1 MKHATALFAAA
12 FAALT
17 LQGATP
23 MPDFTPAFPTGAP
36 NDAYAQYF
44 KGQSYLARLTERAD
58 QTGVP
63 IANVTFEPGCRNNW
77 HRHTGGQILV
87 CVAGEGLYQERGKPA
102 RHLRP
107 GDVVE
112 IPPDTDHWHGA
123 TADRWF
129 AHLSVECHPETN
141 KNTWL
146 EPVSDADYAAAQPRP
161 AAPKHLTPREA
172 ALARVSGRA
181 AAGDIPGLKRA
192 LAAALDAGLTV
203 NETKEVLVQ
212 LYAYAG
218 FPRCLNAHA
227 AFAQVL
233 AERKAAGK
241 ADPEGP
247 APQALPAGAD
257 RERLGREKRAF
268 LFGGDP
274 NAPEADWQ
282 RFAPGAEQFLK
293 EHLFCDIFARGLL
306 TDKERE
312 LCTVSMLACIPG
324 AEAQLAS
331 HRKGAERMGNAPA
344 ALDEA
349 TDLARAAQGGRGE

>member
-1 MKHATALFAAA
+1 MKTAAMLCATL
-12 FAALT
+12 LIPT

-23 MPDFTPAFPTGAP
+23 VPDYAPAFPTGAP
-36 NDAYAQYF
+36 NDAYARYF
-44 KGQSYLARLTERAD
+44 KGQSYLARLTEHAD
-58 QTGVP
+58 RTGVP

-87 CVAGEGLYQERGKPA
+87 CVAGEGLYQERGKAA
-102 RHLRP
+102 RWLRP

-129 AHLSVECHPETN
+129 AHLSIECHPATN

-161 AAPKHLTPREA
+161 AQPKALTPREA
-172 ALARVSGRA
+172 ALARLCGRA
-181 AAGDIPGLKRA
+181 AAGDIPGLRRA
-192 LAAALDAGLTV
+192 LGAALDVGLTV
-203 NETKEVLVQ
+203 NEIKEALLQ

-218 FPRCLNAHA
+218 FPRCLNANA

-241 ADPEGP
+241 AAPEGP
-247 APQALPAGAD
+247 APKALPADAD
-257 RERLGREKRAF
+257 RERLGREKRAA
-268 LFGGDP
+268 LFGSDP
-274 NAPEADWQ
+274 NAPAAEWQ

-293 EHLFCDIFARGLL
+293 EHLFCDLFARGVLS
-306 TDKERE
+306 DKERE
-312 LCTVSMLACIPG
+312 LCTVSMLSVLPG

-331 HRKGAERMGNAPA
+331 HRVAAEHVGNAKA

-349 TDLARAAQGGRGE
+349 EALARAVR

>member
-1 MKHATALFAAA
+1 MKTAA
-12 FAALT
+12 FALAAALLVPA

-23 MPDFTPAFPTGAP
+23 MPDYTPTFPTGAP

-44 KGQSYLARLTERAD
+44 TGQSYLARLTEHAD
-58 QTGVP
+58 RTGVP

-77 HRHTGGQILV
+77 HRHTGGQILL

-102 RHLRP
+102 RHLKP

-141 KNTWL
+141 QNTWL
-146 EPVSDADYAAAQPRP
+146 EPVSDADYAAAQPRA
-161 AAPKHLTPREA
+161 AAPKHLTAREA
-172 ALARVSGRA
+172 ALARLSGRA

-192 LAAALDAGLTV
+192 CAEGLEAGLTV
-203 NETKEVLVQ
+203 NEIKEALLQ
-212 LYAYAG
+212 LYAYLG
-218 FPRCLNAHA
+218 FPRCLNANA

-233 AERKAAGK
+233 AERQAAGK

-247 APQALPAGAD
+247 APKAIPAGAD
-257 RERLGREKRAF
+257 RERLGREKRAA
-268 LFGGDP
+268 LFGSDP
-274 NAPEADWQ
+274 DAPEAEWQ

-293 EHLFCDIFARGLL
+293 EHLFCDLFARGVLS
-306 TDKERE
+306 DKERE
-312 LCTVSMLACIPG
+312 LCTVSMLSVLPG
-324 AEAQLAS
+324 AEGQLAS
-331 HRKGAERMGNAPA
+331 HRAAAEHVGNAKA

-349 TDLARAAQGGRGE
+349 ETLARARR

>member
-1 MKHATALFAAA
+1 MKTAA
-12 FAALT
+12 FALAAALLVPA

-23 MPDFTPAFPTGAP
+23 MPDYTPAFPTGAP

-44 KGQSYLARLTERAD
+44 TGQSYLARLTEHAD
-58 QTGVP
+58 RTGVP

-77 HRHTGGQILV
+77 HRHTGGQILL

-102 RHLRP
+102 RHLKP

-129 AHLSVECHPETN
+129 AHLSVECHPATN
-141 KNTWL
+141 TNTWL
-146 EPVSDADYAAAQPRP
+146 EPVSDADYAAAQPRA
-161 AAPKHLTPREA
+161 AAPKHLTAREA
-172 ALARVSGRA
+172 ALARLSGRA

-192 LAAALDAGLTV
+192 CAEGLEAGLTV
-203 NETKEVLVQ
+203 NEIKEALLQ
-212 LYAYAG
+212 LYAYLG
-218 FPRCLNAHA
+218 FPRCLNANA

-233 AERKAAGK
+233 AERQAAGK

-247 APQALPAGAD
+247 APKALPAGAD
-257 RERLGREKRAF
+257 RERLGREKRAA
-268 LFGGDP
+268 LFGSDP
-274 NAPEADWQ
+274 DAPEAEWQ

-293 EHLFCDIFARGLL
+293 EHLFCDLFARGVLS
-306 TDKERE
+306 DKERE
-312 LCTVSMLACIPG
+312 LCTVSMLSVLPG
-324 AEAQLAS
+324 AEGQLAS
-331 HRKGAERMGNAPA
+331 HRAAAEHVGNAKA

-349 TDLARAAQGGRGE
+349 ETLARARR

>member
-1 MKHATALFAAA
+1 MKTVAIFCATLLIPA
-12 FAALT
+12 

-23 MPDFTPAFPTGAP
+23 MPDYTPAFPTGAP

-44 KGQSYLARLTERAD
+44 KGQSYLARLTEHAD
-58 QTGVP
+58 KTGVP

-102 RHLRP
+102 RWLKP
-107 GDVVE
+107 GDIVE

-129 AHLSVECHPETN
+129 SHLSIECHPETN

-161 AAPKHLTPREA
+161 SAPKILTPREA
-172 ALARVSGRA
+172 AFARVSGRA

-192 LAAALDAGLTV
+192 CVAGLEAGLTV
-203 NETKEVLVQ
+203 NEVKEVLLQ

-218 FPRCLNAHA
+218 FPRCLNAYA

-233 AERKAAGK
+233 AERKAAGI
-241 ADPEGP
+241 AAPQGP
-247 APQALPAGAD
+247 APKALPADAD
-257 RERLGREKRAF
+257 RERIGRVQRAK
-268 LFGGDP
+268 LWGSDP
-274 NAPEADWQ
+274 NTPEAPWQ
-282 RFAPGAEQFLK
+282 IFAPGADAFLK
-293 EHLFCDIFARGLL
+293 EHLFCDIFARGIL
-306 TDKERE
+306 TEKERE

-324 AEAQLAS
+324 AEAQLVS
-331 HRKGAERMGNAPA
+331 HRAAAERMGNAKP

-349 TDLARAAQGGRGE
+349 EALARALH

>member
-1 MKHATALFAAA
+1 MKTAALALAAA
-12 FAALT
+12 LLVPA

-23 MPDFTPAFPTGAP
+23 MPDYAPAFPTGAP

-44 KGQSYLARLTERAD
+44 TGQSYLARLTEHAD
-58 QTGVP
+58 RTGVP

-102 RHLRP
+102 RHLKP

-129 AHLSVECHPETN
+129 AHLSIECHPATN
-141 KNTWL
+141 TNTWL

-161 AAPKHLTPREA
+161 AQPKVLTPREA
-172 ALARVSGRA
+172 ALARLSGRA

-192 LAAALDAGLTV
+192 CAEGLEAGLTV
-203 NETKEVLVQ
+203 NEIKEALLQ
-212 LYAYAG
+212 LYAYLG
-218 FPRCLNAHA
+218 FPRCLNANA

-247 APQALPAGAD
+247 APKALPAGAD
-257 RERLGREKRAF
+257 RERLGREKRAA
-268 LFGGDP
+268 LFGSDP
-274 NAPEADWQ
+274 DAPEAEWQ

-293 EHLFCDIFARGLL
+293 EHLFCDLFARGVLP
-306 TDKERE
+306 DKERE
-312 LCTVSMLACIPG
+312 LCTVSMLCVLPG
-324 AEAQLAS
+324 AESQLAS
-331 HRKGAERMGNAPA
+331 HRAAAEHVGNAKA

-349 TDLARAAQGGRGE
+349 EALARARR

>member
-1 MKHATALFAAA
+1 MKTVTLTAALAATAL
-12 FAALT
+12 
-17 LQGATP
+17 GATP
-23 MPDFTPAFPTGAP
+23 MPDYAPAFPTGAP

-44 KGQSYLARLTERAD
+44 TGRSYLARLTEHAD
-58 QTGVP
+58 RTGVP
-63 IANVTFEPGCRNNW
+63 IANVSFEPGCRNNW

-102 RHLRP
+102 RHLKP

-161 AAPKHLTPREA
+161 AQPKVLTPREA
-172 ALARVSGRA
+172 ALARLCGRA
-181 AAGDIPGLKRA
+181 AAGDIPGLRRA
-192 LAAALDAGLTV
+192 LGMALDAGLTV
-203 NETKEVLVQ
+203 NEIKEALLQ
-212 LYAYAG
+212 LYAY
-218 FPRCLNAHA
+218 A

-233 AERKAAGK
+233 AARRAAGK

-247 APQALPAGAD
+247 APKALPADAD
-257 RERLGREKRAF
+257 RERLGREKRAA
-268 LFGGDP
+268 LFGSDP
-274 NAPEADWQ
+274 NAPEAEWQ

-293 EHLFCDIFARGLL
+293 EHLFCDLFTRGVLS
-306 TDKERE
+306 DKERE
-312 LCTVSMLACIPG
+312 LCTVAMLAAIPG

-331 HRKGAERMGNAPA
+331 HRAAAEHMGNAPA

-349 TDLARAAQGGRGE
+349 EAFARAAR